1 MNGTRGKPPRPDLF
15 ERIEQQAMND
25 EAERI
30 LALTDEELDAELAA
44 AGLDPA
50 GVRARGRALGAELEA
65 KYGRGPKGSR

>member
-15 ERIEQQAMND
+15 ERIEQEAMKD

-44 AGLDPA
+44 AGFDPA
-50 GVRARGRALGAELEA
+50 AVRARGRALGAALDA
-65 KYGRGPKGSR
+65 KYGRGPKRTR